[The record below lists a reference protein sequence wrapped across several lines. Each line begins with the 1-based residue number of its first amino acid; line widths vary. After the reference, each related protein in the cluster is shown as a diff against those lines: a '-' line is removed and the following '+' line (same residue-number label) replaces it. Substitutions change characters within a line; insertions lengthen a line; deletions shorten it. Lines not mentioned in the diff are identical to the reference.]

1 VQHPSGGK
9 KETERRTKNNHENKI
24 KNGRRRYEVY
34 F

>member
-1 VQHPSGGK
+1 VPHPSGGK
-9 KETERRTKNNHENKI
+9 KETERTKNNHENKI